1 MGQLA
6 IFGGT
11 FDPIHWGHL
20 VVAQT
25 ALSQLN
31 LELVIW
37 VPAGH
42 PPHKT
47 GLASVHRR
55 LMVQYAIA
63 SHPAFILSPLETAPT
78 GTDYAVQT
86 FAALQELYPQNQ
98 WSWIIGIDAFL
109 TLPRWYGRKKL
120 IPACNWLVA
129 PRSDFSNATKDTPYN
144 CCQKVVEQLAEQEIT
159 IRWQLLQMPQLGIS
173 SSLIRQYCHSGRSI
187 RYLVPEA
194 VRTYITSQNLYA
206 NQDIGGQ

>member
-47 GLASVHRR
+47 GLASVQRR
-55 LMVQYAIA
+55 LMVEFAIA
-63 SHPAFILSPLETAPT
+63 NHPAFILSPVESSPT
-78 GTDYAVQT
+78 ETDYAIKSFT
-86 FAALQELYPQNQ
+86 ALQDLYPQNH

-109 TLPRWYGRKKL
+109 TLPRWHGREIL

-129 PRSDFSNATKDTPYN
+129 PRPYFSDTTETLQIS
-144 CCQKVVEQLAEQEIT
+144 CQKVVAQLAAQEIK
-159 IRWQLLQMPQLGIS
+159 IHWQLLQMPAIGIS
-173 SSLIRQYCHSGRSI
+173 SSLIRQYCQSGRSI
-187 RYLVPEA
+187 RYLVPE
-194 VRTYITSQNLYA
+194 VIEDYITSQNLYA
-206 NQDIGGQ
+206 HQDIGV